1 MIVIQMQ
8 TYTPLILKE
17 TVYAGIVFFFSFN

>member
-8 TYTPLILKE
+8 AYTTPLLE
-17 TVYAGIVFFFSFN
+17 QTVYAGIFFFFRFN